1 MISSSENPIEPI
13 TPSYDSDG
21 VEKVKTIMVLE
32 N

>member
-1 MISSSENPIEPI
+1 MTSSSETSIEPI

-21 VEKVKTIMVLE
+21 DVKVKTIMVLE